1 MSNTFRAFYILL
13 RCLST
18 YKNKYRA
25 DITKGHWQWRDVLR
39 RWILSN
45 TFYKFYLK
53 SLFLCS
59 WYKHIRKFFEGA
71 DYVSSWHS
79 QVHGSMVTFG
89 GSLLT
94 LSVSEWNYN
103 KLILLH
109 FDILS
114 HSSILTYF
122 SDHLLNGGISKY
134 LVFSMF
140 FFSLWTV
147 YFSLFTFPHS
157 HIWKK
162 CNLCLYV
169 WMSTWML
176 CF

>member
-1 MSNTFRAFYILL
+1 MSFIWSHCFCVRDISTFTN
-13 RCLST
+13 S
-18 YKNKYRA
+18 
-25 DITKGHWQWRDVLR
+25 
-39 RWILSN
+39 
-45 TFYKFYLK
+45 LK
-53 SLFLCS
+53 ELIMYPHDTHKCTVAWWHLEGRYSLF
-59 WYKHIRKFFEGA
+59 
-71 DYVSSWHS
+71 
-79 QVHGSMVTFG
+79 Q
-89 GSLLT
+89 
-94 LSVSEWNYN
+94 SEWNYN

-147 YFSLFTFPHS
+147 YFSLFTFPHN

-169 WMSTWML
+169 WMSNWTL